1 MSVIKQYID
10 LTRQLYNTKKN
21 LRQATLKI
29 TSVHSFLNDSDNSF
43 RSCVNLYRTP
53 ILWGIY
59 AMPAD
64 PVDYIEFC
72 DDFCDDCVCWN
83 QACPMW
89 QQNKEFVEL
98 RKVCEDA
105 RRQKS
110 DFIKQVKQSFKLNK

>member
-10 LTRQLYNTKKN
+10 LTRQLHDAKKN

-29 TSVHSFLNDSDNSF
+29 TSVHSFLNDDNSF

-59 AMPAD
+59 RMPTD

-72 DDFCDDCVCWN
+72 DDFCDDHICWN

-89 QQNKEFVEL
+89 QQNKKFVEL
-98 RKVCEDA
+98 HNAYENA

-110 DFIKQVKQSFKLNK
+110 DFVKQLKQSFKLNNK